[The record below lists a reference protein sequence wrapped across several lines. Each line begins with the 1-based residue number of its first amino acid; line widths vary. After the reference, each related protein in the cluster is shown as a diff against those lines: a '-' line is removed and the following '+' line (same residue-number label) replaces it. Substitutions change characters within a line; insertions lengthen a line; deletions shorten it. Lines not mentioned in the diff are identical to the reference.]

1 MAGVRRGILCSLDA
15 EAPPAPHTM
24 TPLKKVIIFVG
35 FMLLV
40 PVSVLLAY
48 AYNTSQHEDH
58 GWDIVLHSI
67 TYQDSH
73 PRIVIDRAHHNAHT
87 ARGKYRPFAELLR
100 MDGCRVK
107 NGTRHFSAGSLKHTD
122 VLVVVNASGGGQMNI
137 FGINLPGS
145 DDRRD
150 EPAFSS
156 SEIAAVQTWVAQ
168 GGSLLLI
175 ADHAPYGE
183 AAAPLADAFGV
194 HMHKGFTE
202 IPNEK
207 SDPMEFSVANGRLPN
222 HPIVE
227 GTDSTTRVARVF
239 TFTGQSLDGPAG
251 ATVLLSLPKNAI
263 EYMPAPGE
271 GHVEMTEEKAG
282 AAQGLAFNY
291 GKGRV
296 VVLGE
301 AAMLTAQV
309 YRGDHFGM
317 NTPGC
322 DNQQFALNIVHWLTR
337 NL

>member
-1 MAGVRRGILCSLDA
+1 
-15 EAPPAPHTM
+15 M

-58 GWDIVLHSI
+58 GWDIVLHRI

-73 PRIVIDRAHHNAHT
+73 PRVVIDRVHHNAHT

-107 NGTRHFSAGSLKHTD
+107 NGKHHFSAGSLKHTD
-122 VLVVVNASGGGQMNI
+122 VLVVVNASGGGHMNI
-137 FGINLPGS
+137 MGINLPFS
-145 DDRRD
+145 KDRR
-150 EPAFSS
+150 EMPAFSHN
-156 SEIAAVQTWVAQ
+156 EIEAVRAWVEQ

-175 ADHAPYGE
+175 ADHSPYG
-183 AAAPLADAFGV
+183 AASAPLADAFGV

-207 SDPMEFSVANGRLPN
+207 SDPMEFSRANHRLPD
-222 HPIVE
+222 HPIVA
-227 GTDSTTRVARVF
+227 GSDSTTQVSRVF

-251 ATVLLSLPKNAI
+251 ATILLALPKNAI
-263 EYMPAPGE
+263 EYMPQEGE
-271 GHVEMTEEKAG
+271 GHVEMTETKAG
-282 AAQGLAFNY
+282 AAQGLAFTY

-309 YRGDHFGM
+309 YKGDHFGM

-337 NL
+337 TI